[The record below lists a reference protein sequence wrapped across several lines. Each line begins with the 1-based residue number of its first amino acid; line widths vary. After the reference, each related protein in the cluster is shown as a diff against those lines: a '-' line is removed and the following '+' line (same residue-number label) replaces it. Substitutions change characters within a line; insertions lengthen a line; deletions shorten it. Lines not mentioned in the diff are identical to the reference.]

1 MEERMMLVPE
11 AEWLELKRKVEQL
24 YEDLK
29 AIRLRDTEYLTISEA
44 CCLLRVGRTTL
55 WRYRQEGK
63 LQSLVISGKMVI
75 SKTEIQDAIERGL
88 IVPGGG

>member
-24 YEDLK
+24 SEDLK

>member
-24 YEDLK
+24 SEDLK

-75 SKTEIQDAIERGL
+75 SKTEIQDAIARGL

>member
-1 MEERMMLVPE
+1 MLVPE

-24 YEDLK
+24 SEDLK
-29 AIRLRDTEYLTISEA
+29 AIQLRDTEYLTISEA

-75 SKTEIQDAIERGL
+75 SKTEIQDAIARGL

>member
-24 YEDLK
+24 SEELE
-29 AIRLRDTEYLTISEA
+29 AIRLRGTEYLTVAEA
-44 CCLLRVGRTTL
+44 CVMLHVGRTTL

-63 LQSLVISGKMVI
+63 IHACVMGGKMVI
-75 SKTEIQDAIERGL
+75 SKTEIQDAIARGL
-88 IVPGGG
+88 IVPGGV

>member
-24 YEDLK
+24 SEDLK
-29 AIRLRDTEYLTISEA
+29 AIQLRDTEYLTISEA

-75 SKTEIQDAIERGL
+75 SKTEIQDAIARGL